1 MRQKGFSKHIYKNFL
16 REIFQDFIEMF
27 NKVSKE
33 LVDETS
39 EKKLRSRFSNNS
51 NSNYSKNELQENG
64 PISSL
69 NMELLN
75 EFSNNEIE
83 IRYIDAIQ
91 TNCKIPQFKIT
102 ETQNQGQSETGD
114 LANKIELKIGE
125 N

>member
-27 NKVSKE
+27 NKVLKE

-39 EKKLRSRFSNNS
+39 GKKLRSRFSNNS
-51 NSNYSKNELQENG
+51 NSNYPKNELHVFAENG

-75 EFSNNEIE
+75 EFSNNE
-83 IRYIDAIQ
+83 
-91 TNCKIPQFKIT
+91 F
-102 ETQNQGQSETGD
+102 
-114 LANKIELKIGE
+114 
-125 N
+125 

>member
-1 MRQKGFSKHIYKNFL
+1 
-16 REIFQDFIEMF
+16 MF

-51 NSNYSKNELQENG
+51 NSNYSKNELHIFAENG

-102 ETQNQGQSETGD
+102 ETQNQSQSETGD
-114 LANKIELKIGE
+114 LANTIELKIGE